1 MESDPMAFFGMLLNA
16 CIRDE
21 WRKESLLTA
30 TAISFALGIVTSGL
44 TAYVLT
50 AAHAFI

>member
-1 MESDPMAFFGMLLNA
+1 MAFFGMLLNV

-21 WRKESLLTA
+21 WKKESLLTA
-30 TAISFALGIVTSGL
+30 TAISFALGIVASGL

-50 AAHAFI
+50 AAHVLM

>member
-1 MESDPMAFFGMLLNA
+1 MENDPMAFFGMLLNA

-21 WRKESLLTA
+21 WKKESMLTA
-30 TAISFALGIVTSGL
+30 TAISFALGIVASGL
-44 TAYVLT
+44 TAYALT

>member
-1 MESDPMAFFGMLLNA
+1 MAFFGMLLNA

-21 WRKESLLTA
+21 WSKESMLTA
-30 TAISFALGIVTSGL
+30 TAISFALGIVASGL

-50 AAHAFI
+50 AAHAFV